1 MLVVYL
7 AAYIVSLSF
16 SLFYMG
22 VLVSVF
28 YVLLFIVFPP
38 QSTEYWGFSFYSLVA
53 LCSTIA

>member
-7 AAYIVSLSF
+7 AAYFVSLSLI
-16 SLFYMG
+16 LFYMG

-28 YVLLFIVFPP
+28 YVLLLIVISIPKYGF
-38 QSTEYWGFSFYSLVA
+38 WGFHYPLVA